1 VRNLEAGGVL
11 SRELEQLPSELEFNR
26 RKEAG
31 IGLTAPELAVVV
43 ANVKNRY
50 KGILSALPLTGHS
63 WARAI
68 LTPYFP
74 AGLVATRNSLDHPLS
89 NPILGTVLANE
100 AVNRCG
106 PIMLVELAEKY
117 SVDESAVILAWAQAW
132 SALNLAPLFNVL
144 DEHALL
150 ESRELSKSI
159 DARCRLLQR
168 AMIEGVLSASG
179 NPESAQ
185 TATNLA
191 ELTAL
196 FGDAE
201 KVAPLLS
208 KFVTESRAFPKAC
221 QTIEALIDMADFLF
235 SSLTAPRSANLDLA
249 VYLQIGLQLRQ
260 QSGIAQLEPVLMQT
274 HVTPLR
280 THALNALRRA
290 QQRLLELVLLK
301 LPTNQISA
309 AQLTSHIN
317 DVLTQMG
324 IQVKSGNRNDML
336 SLESVVLDVW
346 ALSEA
351 ASAASVDCV

>member
-1 VRNLEAGGVL
+1 
-11 SRELEQLPSELEFNR
+11 
-26 RKEAG
+26 
-31 IGLTAPELAVVV
+31 V

-50 KGILSALPLTGHS
+50 KGILSALPLTTPS
-63 WARAI
+63 WARSV

-74 AGLVATRNSLDHPLS
+74 AALVATRNSLDHPLS

-117 SVDESAVILAWAQAW
+117 KVAESQVVLAWAQAW
-132 SALNLAPLFNVL
+132 SALNLAPLFNIL

-150 ESRELSKSI
+150 ESRDVSKAL
-159 DARCRLLQR
+159 DARCRVLQR
-168 AMIEGVLSASG
+168 ALIEGVLSVPDSKTSS
-179 NPESAQ
+179 ETS
-185 TATNLA
+185 TNLIQ
-191 ELTAL
+191 LTAL
-196 FGDAE
+196 FGEPA
-201 KVAPLLS
+201 KVAPLLA
-208 KFVTESRAFPKAC
+208 KFVTETKPYAKAC
-221 QTIEALIDMADFLF
+221 QTVEALIDMADFLF
-235 SSLTAPRSANLDLA
+235 SSLAAPRNAGLDLA
-249 VYLQIGLQLRQ
+249 VFLQIGLQLRQ

-301 LPTNQISA
+301 MPATQGKLHTE
-309 AQLTSHIN
+309 QLIQHIN
-317 DVLTQMG
+317 EVLTQVG
-324 IQVKSGNRNDML
+324 IQVKTGNRSELISM
-336 SLESVVLDVW
+336 ESAVLDVW